1 MLVND
6 FSANG
11 EKKLKFDILCMVKM
25 NQIRNTGLVVK
36 GGDSKTEGHEFKSQ
50 CRILDGHVSHY
61 FDVKFVLLV

>member
-36 GGDSKTEGHEFKSQ
+36 GGDSKTESCEFES
-50 CRILDGHVSHY
+50 RRRAFFS
-61 FDVKFVLLV
+61 

>member
-36 GGDSKTEGHEFKSQ
+36 GGDSKSESCEFES
-50 CRILDGHVSHY
+50 RRRAFFS
-61 FDVKFVLLV
+61 